1 MPAAM
6 RELRLTRLVLIA
18 MCLAGGLTV
27 ACAPAA
33 AESPPA
39 AVTDALPATFTRTPT
54 HTATATFTMT
64 PTHTPSPS
72 PTSTPTPAP
81 PRPTPDAEAANRRV
95 RLPILMYHYVEP
107 LPAGADD
114 LRRGLTVTPED
125 FTAQLRYLA
134 DNGYTTVSLYDLAEA
149 LALGRPLPGKAVV
162 LTFDDG
168 YRSLLD
174 YALPAMGSRGFTGT
188 VFVITEFADRE
199 LPQYLTWAQLR
210 ELAAR
215 GWRIEPHG
223 KTHAP
228 LAGADRDRQVYEMLG
243 AIESIEAHL
252 GVRPRFFCYPSG
264 RFDELTLQ
272 LAQEMHLW
280 GAVTT
285 RGGRQHR
292 YADRF
297 AWARVRVDGRGTL
310 ADFVNALEGD
320 LR

>member
-1 MPAAM
+1 
-6 RELRLTRLVLIA
+6 
-18 MCLAGGLTV
+18 
-27 ACAPAA
+27 
-33 AESPPA
+33 
-39 AVTDALPATFTRTPT
+39 
-54 HTATATFTMT
+54 
-64 PTHTPSPS
+64 
-72 PTSTPTPAP
+72 
-81 PRPTPDAEAANRRV
+81 
-95 RLPILMYHYVEP
+95 MYHYVEP

-125 FTAQLRYLA
+125 FAAQMQYLA
-134 DNGYTTVSLYDLAEA
+134 DRGYTTVSLYDLVEA
-149 LALGRPLPGKAVV
+149 LALGRPLPEKAVV

-174 YALPAMGSRGFTGT
+174 YALPVMQPHAFTGT

-199 LPQYLTWAQLR
+199 LPQYLTWPQLR
-210 ELAAR
+210 ELAAH

-223 KTHAP
+223 KTHTL
-228 LAGADRDRQVYEMLG
+228 LAGASRAKQIYEMLG
-243 AIESIEAHL
+243 AIESVEAHL

-264 RFDELTLQ
+264 KFDELTLK

-297 AWARVRVDGRGTL
+297 TWSRVRVDGRGTL
-310 ADFVNALEGD
+310 EDFVNALEGD
-320 LR
+320 VKSSIINYD

>member
-1 MPAAM
+1 M
-6 RELRLTRLVLIA
+6 
-18 MCLAGGLTV
+18 
-27 ACAPAA
+27 
-33 AESPPA
+33 
-39 AVTDALPATFTRTPT
+39 FTATPT
-54 HTATATFTMT
+54 ST
-64 PTHTPSPS
+64 PTPSLS
-72 PTSTPTPAP
+72 PTSTPTPTP
-81 PRPTPDAEAANRRV
+81 PQPTPDAEAANRRV

-107 LPAGADD
+107 LPAGAGE

-125 FTAQLRYLA
+125 FAAQMQYLA
-134 DNGYTTVSLYDLAEA
+134 DRGYVTVSLYDLAEA
-149 LALGRPLPGKAVV
+149 LALGRPLPEKAVV

-168 YRSLLD
+168 YRGLLD
-174 YALPAMGSRGFTGT
+174 YALPVMQSHAFTGT

-199 LPQYLTWAQLR
+199 LPQYLTWPELKQ
-210 ELAAR
+210 LAAR

-228 LAGADRDRQVYEMLG
+228 LAGAGRDKQVYEMLG
-243 AIESIEAHL
+243 AIESVEAHI

-272 LAQEMHLW
+272 LAQELHLW

-297 AWARVRVDGRGTL
+297 TWTRVRVDGRGAL

-320 LR
+320 VK

>member
-6 RELRLTRLVLIA
+6 RPLRLTGFFLATL
-18 MCLAGGLTV
+18 CLAGGLTA

-33 AESPPA
+33 AESPRA
-39 AVTDALPATFTRTPT
+39 AATATLPATLTRAPT
-54 HTATATFTMT
+54 HTATATFTAT
-64 PTHTPSPS
+64 PTPTPSPV
-72 PTSTPTPAP
+72 PTPTPTLTP
-81 PRPTPDAEAANRRV
+81 PQPTPDAEAQKRRV

-107 LPAGADD
+107 LPASADD
-114 LRRGLTVTPED
+114 LRRGLTVTPEE
-125 FTAQLRYLA
+125 FAAQMQYLA
-134 DNGYTTVSLYDLAEA
+134 DRGYTTVSLYDLVEA
-149 LALGRPLPGKAVV
+149 LALGWPLPEKAVV

-168 YRSLLD
+168 YRGLLD
-174 YALPAMGSRGFTGT
+174 YALPVMQPHAFTGT

-199 LPQYLTWAQLR
+199 LPQYLTWPQLK
-210 ELAAR
+210 ELAAH

-223 KTHAP
+223 KTHTP
-228 LAGADRDRQVYEMLG
+228 LAGASRDKQIYEMLG
-243 AIESIEAHL
+243 AIESVEAHI

-264 RFDELTLQ
+264 KFDELTLQ
-272 LAQEMHLW
+272 LAPEMHLW

-297 AWARVRVDGRGTL
+297 LWTRVRVDGRGTL

-320 LR
+320 VK

>member
-1 MPAAM
+1 M
-6 RELRLTRLVLIA
+6 RELRLTRFVLIA
-18 MCLAGGLTV
+18 MCLAGGLTA

-33 AESPPA
+33 AESPLA
-39 AVTDALPATFTRTPT
+39 AATGTLPATFTRVPT

-72 PTSTPTPAP
+72 PTPTPTPAP

-125 FTAQLRYLA
+125 FTAQVRYLA
-134 DNGYTTVSLYDLAEA
+134 DNGYTTVSLYDLADA
-149 LALGRPLPGKAVV
+149 LASGRPLPGKAVV

-174 YALPAMGSRGFTGT
+174 YALPAMTSLGFTGT

-280 GAVTT
+280 GGVTT

-297 AWARVRVDGRGTL
+297 VWARVRVDGRGTL